1 MQPVRIFTPTLVSN
15 FARLNLVVRSALMRI
30 DVPEAAVPNESR
42 REILMRSLER
52 LTAQVGDMLTDR
64 FRSR

>member
-1 MQPVRIFTPTLVSN
+1 
-15 FARLNLVVRSALMRI
+15 MRI